1 MNNPFEENN
10 TGEDELEL
18 IASAVHGDRGALEKL
33 VLRHQAWIYNIAFKM
48 VMDHDDAS
56 DITQEILVKMITGLA
71 TFNPAM
77 AQFRSRKIRIIGISV
92 DSVESHKK
100 FIEKHSL
107 KDIVFLSDE
116 KKEVVEKYDTEHWL
130 LPVSKRVY
138 IIVDASG
145 KVIFRQ
151 DTGFSLLENQT
162 ATLIGEIDK
171 HIR

>member
-1 MNNPFEENN
+1 M
-10 TGEDELEL
+10 
-18 IASAVHGDRGALEKL
+18 
-33 VLRHQAWIYNIAFKM
+33 
-48 VMDHDDAS
+48 
-56 DITQEILVKMITGLA
+56 
-71 TFNPAM
+71 
-77 AQFRSRKIRIIGISV
+77 
-92 DSVESHKK
+92 ESHKK
-100 FIEKHSL
+100 FVEKHSL

-145 KVIFRQ
+145 KVIFRE